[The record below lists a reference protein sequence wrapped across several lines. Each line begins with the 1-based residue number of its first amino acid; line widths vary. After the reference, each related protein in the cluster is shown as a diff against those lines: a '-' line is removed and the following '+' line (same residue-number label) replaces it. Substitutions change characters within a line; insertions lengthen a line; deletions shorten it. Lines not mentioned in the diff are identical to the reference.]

1 MNKHEKKLLIQRI
14 YLWIM
19 ANEDYGLGE
28 ASEAMEQAKQIVFE
42 FEQDIKHVN
51 KGKTVF
57 Y

>member
-19 ANEDYGLGE
+19 ANDDYGLGE
-28 ASEAMEQAKQIVFE
+28 AAEALEQAKQIVFE

-51 KGKTVF
+51 K
-57 Y
+57 

>member
-1 MNKHEKKLLIQRI
+1 MNRKEKNLLIQKI

-42 FEQDIKHVN
+42 FEQEIKHV
-51 KGKTVF
+51 KK
-57 Y
+57 